1 MLEQFTWFKQSAY
14 LWKNEGLNVYIDPW
28 GITTGDKADVILVT
42 HAHSD
47 HFQPGEIEKIR
58 QPKTKILA
66 PRDVANELK
75 GDVTAVKPGDNIKVG
90 SLSIQ
95 AVPAYNVKPERAE
108 NHPKSKQWVGYV
120 LTLGGRSI
128 YHAGDTDHAPELNQV
143 KADIT
148 FLPIGGHDFTMD
160 VSEAAGLAKTIK
172 PQLAVPMHYGFF
184 VLDDG
189 SVVGTPPDAERF
201 VREASPIKVEILQ
214 PQNAFPK
221 EAMRAR

>member
-1 MLEQFTWFKQSAY
+1 MLEEFTWFKQSAY
-14 LWKNEGLNVYIDPW
+14 LWKSEGLNVYIDPW
-28 GITTGDKADVILVT
+28 GITAREKADVILVT
-42 HAHSD
+42 HAHPD

-58 QPKTKILA
+58 QPKTKIVA

-75 GDVTAVKPGDNIKVG
+75 GDVTPIKPGDNIKVG
-90 SLSIQ
+90 NLSIQ

-160 VSEAAGLAKTIK
+160 VSEAARDQGGSNGPQALLRRNPRYVWRCRSHGAAGQRLRK
-172 PQLAVPMHYGFF
+172 PGRYQRR
-184 VLDDG
+184 D
-189 SVVGTPPDAERF
+189 
-201 VREASPIKVEILQ
+201 
-214 PQNAFPK
+214 
-221 EAMRAR
+221 